1 MPAREQVVTEIVM
14 NEVKDNDAAAG
25 ASQRKSVQV
34 GHSGGAVA
42 KAPPAGNARQEDF
55 AFMHDLKE
63 AMLVQKTPGS
73 VVILYL
79 VAAVLVV
86 GIVWAHFA
94 KVEEI
99 TVGEGRVIP
108 ASREQV
114 IQSLEGGILEAMNV
128 HEGDIVERGQVLLEI
143 DPTRATASYREGMSK
158 VLALEGSVARLRA
171 EAYQQS
177 LVFPD
182 EVKAVPSIV
191 RDETEAYNARRQAL
205 NESVAALNRSLEL
218 ANKEIALS
226 EPLSQRGLVSE
237 VEVLRMKRQANE
249 FRLQIAERQNKFRTD
264 ANADLTRLESDLAQA
279 RENVGAREDV
289 MRRTVIKAPL
299 KGIVKN
305 IRVNTIGGV
314 IAQGGDIME
323 IVPLEDQLLVEAQI
337 KPSDV
342 AFIRPM
348 QPATVKISAYDYAIY
363 GGLSGHVERVSP
375 DTIKD
380 EDRSR
385 QGRADASY
393 YRLVVRTDKS
403 VLSAGGKTFPII
415 PGMTATVEVRTGEKT
430 ILSYLLKPVLKA
442 REAFRER

>member
-1 MPAREQVVTEIVM
+1 M
-14 NEVKDNDAAAG
+14 NEVKKEDAAQGGRAAPQVVKPQRDAAG
-25 ASQRKSVQV
+25 AEAFTGQANK
-34 GHSGGAVA
+34 
-42 KAPPAGNARQEDF
+42 EDL
-55 AFMHDLKE
+55 AFMQDLKE
-63 AMLVQKTPGS
+63 AMLVQKTPHS

-79 VAAVLVV
+79 IAAILVI
-86 GIVWAHFA
+86 GLVWAHFA

-114 IQSLEGGILEAMNV
+114 IQSLEGGILAAMNV
-128 HEGDIVERGQVLLEI
+128 REGEIVERGQVLLEI
-143 DPTRATASYREGMSK
+143 DPTRATASWREGMSK

-171 EAYQQS
+171 EAYQQP

-182 EVKAVPSIV
+182 SVKAVPGIV
-191 RDETEAYNARRQAL
+191 RDETQAYNARRQAL
-205 NESVAALNRSLEL
+205 NESVAALRRSLDL
-218 ANKEIALS
+218 AEKEIAMS
-226 EPLSQRGLVSE
+226 EPLSKRGLVSE
-237 VEVLRMKRQANE
+237 VEILRMKRQANE
-249 FRLQIAERQNKFRTD
+249 FRLQIADRENKFRTD
-264 ANADLTRLESDLAQA
+264 ANADLTRFESDLAQA
-279 RENVGAREDV
+279 RENAGAREDV

-342 AFIRPM
+342 AFIRPSL
-348 QPATVKISAYDYAIY
+348 PATVKISAYDYSIY
-363 GGLSGHVERVSP
+363 GGLDGQVELISP

-380 EDRSR
+380 EEKSR
-385 QGRADASY
+385 QGRGDASY
-393 YRLVVRTDKS
+393 YRLVVRTDRS
-403 VLSAGGKTFPII
+403 WLNAGGKKFPII
-415 PGMTATVEVRTGEKT
+415 PGMTATVEVRTGEKS